1 MVEVQKFRRNLL
13 NLLRNDFGEFT
24 IFCRNKKKV
33 DDNINEFKNENLIL
47 NIVEID
53 LLNME
58 INYIFIEKIKN
69 KISGIIWVS
78 GVTGDPENEIAEIIL
93 LLFPREP
100 KESTMQFHYM
110 IKRTHDPQIRFSKAV
125 QWLSSSFYQH
135 PEEFGVVLTALFT
148 KDSNLF
154 KKIKIKKEC
163 ILVFDYQQQRFKF
176 ACVVNEV
183 SRDTPEYQF
192 TFWHNKLFNSLLPT
206 NARVLAFH
214 PDWENLEASPEVS
227 LTN

>member
-1 MVEVQKFRRNLL
+1 MEKTMKTASS
-13 NLLRNDFGEFT
+13 G
-24 IFCRNKKKV
+24 I
-33 DDNINEFKNENLIL
+33 
-47 NIVEID
+47 EIQ
-53 LLNME
+53 E
-58 INYIFIEKIKN
+58 N
-69 KISGIIWVS
+69 KISFRNRDYFLGWQCRVREQIMRRENGRPTKGIRPKVLL
-78 GVTGDPENEIAEIIL
+78 GDPEKEIAEIIL

-135 PEEFGVVLTALFT
+135 PEEFGGVLTALFA

-154 KKIKIKKEC
+154 EKIKIRKEC
-163 ILVFDYQQQRFKF
+163 VLVFDYQQQRFKF

-206 NARVLAFH
+206 NARVLVFH
-214 PDWENLEASPEVS
+214 PDWKNLEASPEVS
-227 LTN
+227 LAN